1 MVIVVKLTFE
11 RFRFRAE
18 IGEVDI
24 RSSTINDGIHV
35 FTRLFRAILVVERN
49 LEMNEI
55 ISKSVDPRREIAT
68 LLMTRKSKR
77 SHTYKSVTFRLLSV
91 SVSNHN
97 SLLDCPV
104 FQEKF
109 P

>member
-1 MVIVVKLTFE
+1 MFIEFSRVKSIADRIHILMVIVVKLTFE

-49 LEMNEI
+49 LEM
-55 ISKSVDPRREIAT
+55 K
-68 LLMTRKSKR
+68 
-77 SHTYKSVTFRLLSV
+77 
-91 SVSNHN
+91 
-97 SLLDCPV
+97 
-104 FQEKF
+104 
-109 P
+109 

>member
-1 MVIVVKLTFE
+1 MFIEFSRVKSIADRIHIFMVIVVKLTFE

-49 LEMNEI
+49 LEM
-55 ISKSVDPRREIAT
+55 K
-68 LLMTRKSKR
+68 
-77 SHTYKSVTFRLLSV
+77 
-91 SVSNHN
+91 
-97 SLLDCPV
+97 
-104 FQEKF
+104 
-109 P
+109 

>member
-1 MVIVVKLTFE
+1 MFIEFSRVKSIADRIHILMVIVVKLTFE

-49 LEMNEI
+49 LEMKWNHFK
-55 ISKSVDPRREIAT
+55 ISGSQ
-68 LLMTRKSKR
+68 TRNRYVANDAQK
-77 SHTYKSVTFRLLSV
+77 
-91 SVSNHN
+91 
-97 SLLDCPV
+97 
-104 FQEKF
+104 
-109 P
+109 